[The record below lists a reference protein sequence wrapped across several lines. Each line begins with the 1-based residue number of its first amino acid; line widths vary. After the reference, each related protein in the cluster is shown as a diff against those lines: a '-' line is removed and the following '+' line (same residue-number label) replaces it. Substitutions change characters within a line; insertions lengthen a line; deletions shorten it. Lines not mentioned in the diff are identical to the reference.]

1 MVKNGLA
8 NDFFLMGYVM
18 CLRGC
23 SRYFWL
29 VFVCFFSFFSSY
41 SFSVPNCKAW
51 STIPKDGG
59 DKYPDG
65 SSQIKTNCKLISKGS
80 MGYRL
85 CSSRKD
91 EVNDTYIMSDDTGF
105 TIYNRFVN
113 KGYFNDG
120 FNQFDEQY
128 DFGVNLKSVYKG
140 ALLPSLIKALNNN
153 NCDIANA
160 ILDAMQNPNIIKN
173 GDHEFLGFQN
183 GEDKCVVLSD
193 GKTACKGPSYK
204 TSKDKDGKTRLDID
218 PNGDWEK
225 SLDDYSSSKTND
237 NINNPGS
244 SDNKNK
250 GDGSGIDERRGS
262 GSSSGSGQANNGNNK
277 PGDKGA
283 DKNDGK
289 PGNGG
294 NGGSSI
300 GNGKGEGE
308 GDDEGKDIGD
318 VKMPKLETPDLE
330 KIFNTAKN
338 QIEDKVGSG
347 YELSGG
353 QCEPITI
360 PVFNK
365 IQTINVHCQIL
376 GKLDSTAGPVFT
388 LLWTTLGVLIIL
400 SA

>member
-1 MVKNGLA
+1 
-8 NDFFLMGYVM
+8 MGYVM

-29 VFVCFFSFFSSY
+29 IFIFPFFANATNYGPKIWASVGYWYLSSDYSGNQDKTTDRVLSTCNLSLKADGKAGDDNKPYDQKINFFYDYGLVVEFGKKMHKQPFAGVDSVFVYAEKFSFDS
-41 SFSVPNCKAW
+41 KL
-51 STIPKDGG
+51 KD
-59 DKYPDG
+59 
-65 SSQIKTNCKLISKGS
+65 
-80 MGYRL
+80 
-85 CSSRKD
+85 
-91 EVNDTYIMSDDTGF
+91 
-105 TIYNRFVN
+105 
-113 KGYFNDG
+113 
-120 FNQFDEQY
+120 
-128 DFGVNLKSVYKG
+128 VYKRV
-140 ALLPSLIKALNNN
+140 LINSLKKALKND

-160 ILDAMQNPNIIKN
+160 ILDAMQNPNIVKD
-173 GDHEFLGFQN
+173 GDKEFLGFKN
-183 GEDKCVVLSD
+183 GQDKCVVTSD
-193 GKTACKGPSYK
+193 GKTLCKGPSFK
-204 TSKDKDGKTRLDID
+204 TGKGKDGETRLDID
-218 PNGDWEK
+218 PSGDWEK
-225 SLDDYSSSKTND
+225 SLDDYASTKPSD

-250 GDGSGIDERRGS
+250 GDGSGVDERRGS
-262 GSSSGSGQANNGNNK
+262 GSSNGTGQANNGNNK
-277 PGDKGA
+277 HGDKGA

-318 VKMPKLETPDLE
+318 VKMPKLDTPDLE
-330 KIFNTAKN
+330 KIFNDAKN